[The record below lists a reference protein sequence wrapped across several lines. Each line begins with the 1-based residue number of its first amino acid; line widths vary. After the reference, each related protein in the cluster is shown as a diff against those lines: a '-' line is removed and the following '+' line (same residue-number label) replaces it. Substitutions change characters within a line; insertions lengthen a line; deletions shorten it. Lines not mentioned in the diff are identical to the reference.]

1 MREGLESHGGSH
13 DSLIQGILSCYSEM
27 KVKVFGIKYN
37 KSQMGDPLFLKKI
50 FGFLDFVLGFHLLI
64 SAEHK
69 FQQSQPASYMTSVDL
84 LDFWIS
90 FGL

>member
-37 KSQMGDPLFLKKI
+37 KSQMGDPLFLILFFKN
-50 FGFLDFVLGFHLLI
+50 LI
-64 SAEHK
+64 YK
-69 FQQSQPASYMTSVDL
+69 CP
-84 LDFWIS
+84 S
-90 FGL
+90 FTEKMRYVAAHMVHTGLSTKL